1 MFLISTQLFQEMRKQ
16 VLLTIHEVPVLHLGI
31 TPSCKTYK
39 NATSIEQIYFKI
51 CFSLAA
57 VIMKWNLKDGVPQ
70 AHWALCFVCGGRNV
84 HMLTKWH
91 FSEVSWRAAS
101 ARTWCSGLETR
112 EMSSDLWAGWALIC
126 VGTGWQGQGVGL
138 RFHGIKTNLSQLW
151 MLIKTNL
158 KERPHWS
165 SSCH

>member
-16 VLLTIHEVPVLHLGI
+16 VLLTVHKVPVLHLGI

-39 NATSIEQIYFKI
+39 NATSIVQIYFKI

-70 AHWALCFVCGGRNV
+70 AHWALCLVCGGRNV
-84 HMLTKWH
+84 HMWQSDIFPRSPDVLP
-91 FSEVSWRAAS
+91 
-101 ARTWCSGLETR
+101 ARTWCFGLETR

-138 RFHGIKTNLSQLW
+138 RFHSTKPNLCQL
-151 MLIKTNL
+151 
-158 KERPHWS
+158 
-165 SSCH
+165 